1 MNKPSSPPAAVDRAI
16 GAVDPNGEQ
25 LWSAAEAAAL
35 AALQADPDYQASI
48 DEGLADFAA
57 GRVLTH
63 EEVMA
68 AAAERRRRWRA
79 EHGL

>member
-1 MNKPSSPPAAVDRAI
+1 MNKPSLPPAAVDSAI
-16 GAVDPNGEQ
+16 GPVDANGEQ
-25 LWSAAEAAAL
+25 VWSSAEAAAI
-35 AALQADPDYQASI
+35 ARLQADPEYQAAI

-68 AAAERRRRWRA
+68 ASAERRRRWRA

>member
-1 MNKPSSPPAAVDRAI
+1 MNKPSLPPSAVDSAI
-16 GAVDPNGEQ
+16 GPVDANGEQ
-25 LWSAAEAAAL
+25 VWSSAEAAVIAR
-35 AALQADPDYQASI
+35 LQADPDYHAAI
-48 DEGLADFAA
+48 DEGLADFEA

-68 AAAERRRRWRA
+68 ASTERRRRWRA